1 MGNTSIMRY
10 IAILLGLLSLR
21 ALGAG
26 SPVAAS
32 MEQGE
37 TVTTVR
43 AYLDA
48 LELEGFSGA
57 VLVEFQGKVVISEGY
72 GYSDVQN
79 RRKNSAQTVFDIGS
93 ITKQFT
99 AAAIM
104 KLEMEGKVSTEDML
118 PKYFK
123 NVPTDKSK
131 ITIHQLLRHSSGLK
145 SNVGGDYDKITEAA
159 FVDSLMRSPL
169 RFQPGTAF
177 SYSNIGYSL
186 LGMIVEKVSGM
197 PYERFLYQNLWH
209 PAGMEQTGYKRPDF
223 NDDLVA
229 TGYHNDDRVWGKPT
243 EKRWDEDGPFWHLK
257 GNGGIL
263 STAEDLF
270 KWNKALLTDRIL
282 SEDAKAKMYHPR
294 LREGEDSTSY
304 YAYGWDVHKT
314 PRNTT
319 SYWHNGSNGIFYA
332 DFYRLIDESTTV
344 IVLINKSNGF
354 QRTGREVVRSLFPP
368 AYTPVVPIADNER
381 NRSLT
386 DHVIEVTI
394 HQGAEAGADQLAK
407 AKTGQH
413 LLEDRVNRK
422 GYELLQEGKAKQA
435 VSVFW
440 INVLAF
446 PESANTYDS
455 LGEAYLTAGDTTL
468 AIENYRKSLALDPE
482 NQNAA
487 EVLQRLQGK

>member
-1 MGNTSIMRY
+1 MRY
-10 IAILLGLLSLR
+10 FAILFGLLSLCGSVV
-21 ALGAG
+21 A
-26 SPVAAS
+26 SPVVAG
-32 MEQGE
+32 MDEGE
-37 TVTTVR
+37 TVATVR
-43 AYLDA
+43 AYLDT
-48 LELEGFSGA
+48 LEHEGFSGA

-72 GYSDVQN
+72 GYSDVRN
-79 RRKNSAQTVFDIGS
+79 KRKNSTRTVFDIGS

-123 NVPTDKSK
+123 NVPADKYD

-145 SNVGGDYDKITEAA
+145 SNVGGDYEKITKAA
-159 FVDSLMRSPL
+159 FLDSLMRSPL
-169 RFQPGTAF
+169 RFQPGSAF

-186 LGMIVEKVSGM
+186 LGMIIEKASGM
-197 PYERFLYQNLWH
+197 PYEKFLYDNLWH
-209 PAGMEQTGYKRPDF
+209 PAGMEQTGYKRPSF
-223 NDDLVA
+223 NDDLIAV
-229 TGYHNDDRVWGKPT
+229 GYRNDDRTWGKPT
-243 EKRWDEDGPFWHLK
+243 EKQWDADGPFWHLK
-257 GNGGIL
+257 GNGGVL

-270 KWNKALLTDRIL
+270 KWNQALLTDRIL
-282 SEDAKAKMYHPR
+282 SESAKAKMYHPR
-294 LREGEDSTSY
+294 LRNGEDSTSY

-319 SYWHNGSNGIFYA
+319 AYWHNGSNGIFYA
-332 DFYRLIDESTTV
+332 DFYRLIDDSTTV
-344 IVLINKSNGF
+344 IILTNKSNGF

-381 NRSLT
+381 NRSFT
-386 DHVIEVTI
+386 DLVIEITI
-394 HQGAEAGADQLAK
+394 QQGAEAGANELAK
-407 AKTGQH
+407 ANKGQR

-422 GYELLQEGKAKQA
+422 GYELLQGGKAKQA
-435 VSVFW
+435 ISIFW
-440 INVLAF
+440 INVQAF

-455 LGEAYLTAGDTTL
+455 LGEAYLTASDTTL